1 MMTQEALGTY
11 LNDHLAGSITAVEVL
26 ERAIESS
33 EGSPLQSFL
42 SELLEAIED
51 DQDLLR
57 HLLKRIGVAESPLKK
72 AGAWL
77 AEKAGRPKLR
87 DSGNPAAIGRLEML
101 EMLATGI
108 YGKLA
113 LWRSLEVAASRH
125 PELGDLDFEGLQRR
139 AKEQHDSVEIHR
151 LAAAREAL

>member
-1 MMTQEALGTY
+1 MTQEALGTY
-11 LNDHLAGSITAVEVL
+11 LNDHLAGSVTAVEVL

-33 EGSPLQSFL
+33 EDSALGPFL

-77 AEKAGRPKLR
+77 AEKVGRAKLR
-87 DSGNPAAIGRLEML
+87 DSGNPAALGRLELL

-108 YGKLA
+108 HGKLA
-113 LWRSLEVAASRH
+113 LWRSLEVAAPRH

-139 AKEQHDSVEIHR
+139 VKEQHDSVEVHR